1 MLFTIERVPP
11 IHFIT
16 IKPIKPIA
24 CNHQIHLQ
32 TSKRERFRRRRWC
45 EMNSNNKLSPPKST
59 ENILFY
65 AHINSHFM
73 FSLHRW
79 TFSEGAVGWW
89 EQVKRAANFSCRWW
103 WWEMDILTETQS
115 LSYSYTDDAFNLKNT
130 RDSHEGGSEKL
141 EKLSNTQQQQQQNLF
156 SIGNLFCVL
165 RCVGYESESADAT
178 SKETKCDE

>member
-1 MLFTIERVPP
+1 
-11 IHFIT
+11 
-16 IKPIKPIA
+16 
-24 CNHQIHLQ
+24 
-32 TSKRERFRRRRWC
+32 
-45 EMNSNNKLSPPKST
+45 
-59 ENILFY
+59 
-65 AHINSHFM
+65 
-73 FSLHRW
+73 
-79 TFSEGAVGWW
+79 
-89 EQVKRAANFSCRWW
+89 
-103 WWEMDILTETQS
+103 MDILTETQS